1 MRVIDLSKYNTVTD
15 WSAVAQNVS
24 GVIIRC
30 GYRGYVV
37 GVISEDNKFRMYA
50 EQCKAAGVP
59 FGVYFMSQAIT
70 EDEAREE
77 ADYAVS
83 MATAYGATL
92 PIFIDS
98 EDGDGTARE
107 VRADGLSQDQRTAVV
122 RTFCE
127 QVRSHGL
134 QAGVY
139 ASESWFKTRLHY
151 EMIKGNLIWAAK
163 YGVNDG
169 TAHDQPALEKVDM
182 WQYSS
187 RGTVPGVAGS
197 VDVNECYFELPSVA
211 PVQQPEGLPATNT
224 SVDAFY
230 RVAVKDKATG
240 KVSWLPE
247 VKNLEDYA
255 GLNEKKIIVGIMA
268 KASQGQ
274 MRVQAHVRGKGWYS
288 VVTGYDINDRKN
300 GFAGD
305 LVNEID
311 TVMMYYVTPEGLKN
325 AIGGYCKAKYKVSV
339 DGNKN
344 FYSWQYDN
352 ETGISPEGKKQDG
365 YAGTYG
371 KPIDGLYLSI
381 VKD

>member
-1 MRVIDLSKYNTVTD
+1 MPRD
-15 WSAVAQNVS
+15 
-24 GVIIRC
+24 
-30 GYRGYVV
+30 
-37 GVISEDNKFRMYA
+37 
-50 EQCKAAGVP
+50 
-59 FGVYFMSQAIT
+59 
-70 EDEAREE
+70 
-77 ADYAVS
+77 
-83 MATAYGATL
+83 
-92 PIFIDS
+92 
-98 EDGDGTARE
+98 

-122 RTFCE
+122 RAFCE

-151 EMIKGNLIWAAK
+151 EMIKGYLIWAAK

-182 WQYSS
+182 WQFSS

-211 PVQQPEGLPATNT
+211 PVQPPEVLPATNT

-230 RVAVKDKATG
+230 KVAVKDEKTGKAT
-240 KVSWLPE
+240 WLPE

-255 GLNEKKIIVGIMA
+255 GLNERKKIVGFME
-268 KASQGQ
+268 KASQGEV
-274 MRVQAHVRGKGWYS
+274 RVQAHVKGKGWYS
-288 VVTGYDINDRKN
+288 IVTGYNENDKKN

-311 TVMMYYVTPEGLKN
+311 KIMIYYVTPEGLKN
-325 AIGGYCKAKYKVSV
+325 AIGGYRKAKYKVSV

-352 ETGISPEGKKQDG
+352 ETGISPEGYKQDG

-381 VKD
+381 V

>member
-15 WSAVAQNVS
+15 WNAVAQNVS
-24 GVIIRC
+24 GAFIRV

-37 GVISEDNKFRMYA
+37 GVISEDNKFRMHA
-50 EQCKAAGVP
+50 EQCKAAGLP

-77 ADYAVS
+77 ADYAAN
-83 MATAYGATL
+83 MAAVYGATL

-107 VRADGLSQDQRTAVV
+107 VRADGLSQDQRTAVA
-122 RTFCE
+122 RAFCE

-151 EMIKGNLIWAAK
+151 DMVKGYLIWAAK

-169 TAHDQPALEKVDM
+169 TAHDQPALEMVDM

-187 RGTVPGVAGS
+187 HGSIPGVAGS

-211 PVQQPEGLPATNT
+211 PVQPPEVLPATNT

-311 TVMMYYVTPEGLKN
+311 AVMMYYVTPEALRR
-325 AIGGYCKAKYKVSV
+325 AAGYKKAKYSVSV
-339 DGNKN
+339 DKNSN

-352 ETGISPEGKKQDG
+352 ETVTSPEGKKQDG

-371 KPIDGLYLSI
+371 KSIDGLYLSI
-381 VKD
+381 V

>member
-15 WSAVAQNVS
+15 WNAVAQNVS
-24 GVIIRC
+24 GAFIRV

-37 GVISEDNKFRMYA
+37 GVISEDNKFRMHA
-50 EQCKAAGVP
+50 EQCKAAGLP

-77 ADYAVS
+77 ADYAVW
-83 MATAYGATL
+83 MAAALGATL

-98 EDGDGTARE
+98 EDGDGTAKV

-122 RTFCE
+122 KAFCD
-127 QVRSHGL
+127 QVQSHGL

-139 ASESWFKTRLHY
+139 ASENWFKTKLHY
-151 EMIKGNLIWAAK
+151 DMLKGYLIWAAK

-169 TAHDQPALEKVDM
+169 AAHDRPALEKVDV

-187 RGTVPGVAGS
+187 RGSVPGVAGS
-197 VDVNECYFELPSVA
+197 VDVNECYLDMPSVA
-211 PVQQPEGLPATNT
+211 PVQQPEVLPVTNT

-230 RVAVKDKATG
+230 KVAVMDKATG
-240 KVSWLPE
+240 EATWLPE
-247 VKNLEDYA
+247 VKNLQDYA
-255 GLNEKKIIVGIMA
+255 GLNERKRIVGFMA
-268 KASQGQ
+268 RASQGEV
-274 MRVQAHVRGKGWYS
+274 RVQAHVKGKGWYS
-288 VVTGYDINDRKN
+288 IVTGYDENDKKN

-311 TVMMYYVTPEGLKN
+311 TLMIYYVTPEGLKN
-325 AIGGYCKAKYKVSV
+325 AIGGYRKAKYKVSV
-339 DGNKN
+339 DGNKD

-352 ETGISPEGKKQDG
+352 ETGTSPEGKKQDG

-371 KPIDGLYLSI
+371 KPIDGVYLCF
-381 VKD
+381 V

>member
-15 WSAVAQNVS
+15 WNAVAQNVS
-24 GVIIRC
+24 GAFIRV

-37 GVISEDNKFRMYA
+37 GVISEDNKFRMHA
-50 EQCKAAGVP
+50 EQCKAAGLS

-77 ADYAVS
+77 ADYAVW
-83 MATAYGATL
+83 MAAALGATL

-98 EDGDGTARE
+98 EDGDGTAKV

-122 RTFCE
+122 NAFCD
-127 QVRSHGL
+127 QVQSHGL

-139 ASESWFKTRLHY
+139 ASENWFKTKLHY
-151 EMIKGNLIWAAK
+151 DMLKGYLIWAAK

-169 TAHDQPALEKVDM
+169 TAHEHPALEKVDV

-187 RGTVPGVAGS
+187 RGSVPGVAGS
-197 VDVNECYFELPSVA
+197 VDVNECYLDMPSVA
-211 PVQQPEGLPATNT
+211 PVQQPEVLPVTNT

-230 RVAVKDKATG
+230 KVAVMDKATG
-240 KVSWLPE
+240 ESTWLPE
-247 VKNLEDYA
+247 VKNLQDYA
-255 GLNEKKIIVGIMA
+255 GLNERKRIVGFMA
-268 KASQGQ
+268 RASQGEV
-274 MRVQAHVRGKGWYS
+274 RVQAHVKGKGWYS
-288 VVTGYDINDRKN
+288 IVTGYDENDKKN

-311 TVMMYYVTPEGLKN
+311 TLMIYYVTPEGLKN
-325 AIGGYCKAKYKVSV
+325 AIGGYRKAKYKVSV
-339 DGNKN
+339 DGNKD

-352 ETGISPEGKKQDG
+352 ETGTSPEGKKQDG

-371 KPIDGLYLSI
+371 KPIDGVYLCF
-381 VKD
+381 V

>member
-50 EQCKAAGVP
+50 EQCKAAGVS

-77 ADYAVS
+77 ADYAVG

-98 EDGDGTARE
+98 EDGDGTARD

-122 RTFCE
+122 KAFCE

-151 EMIKGNLIWAAK
+151 EMVKGYLIWAAK

-187 RGTVPGVAGS
+187 RGNVPGVVGS

-211 PVQQPEGLPATNT
+211 PVQPLEVLPATNT

-288 VVTGYDINDRKN
+288 VVTGYDVNDRKN

-311 TVMMYYVTPEGLKN
+311 AVMMYYVTPDALHR
-325 AIGGYCKAKYKVSV
+325 AIGGYKKAKYSVSV
-339 DGNKN
+339 DKNSN

-371 KPIDGLYLSI
+371 KPIDGVYLCF
-381 VKD
+381 V

>member
-37 GVISEDNKFRMYA
+37 GVISEDNKFRMHA
-50 EQCKAAGVP
+50 EQSKAAGVP

-92 PIFIDS
+92 DS
-98 EDGDGTARE
+98 EDADRTARD

-122 RTFCE
+122 RAFCE

-151 EMIKGNLIWAAK
+151 DIVKGYLIWAAK

-187 RGTVPGVAGS
+187 KGNVSGVAGN
-197 VDVNECYFELPSVA
+197 VDVNECYFDIQGVTRPQIPDVLPST
-211 PVQQPEGLPATNT
+211 QTN
-224 SVDAFY
+224 VDAFY
-230 RVAVKDKATG
+230 KVAVKNKETG
-240 KVSWLPE
+240 KVRWLPE
-247 VKNLEDYA
+247 VKNLTDYA
-255 GLNEKKIIVGIMA
+255 GLNEKETIVGIMA

-274 MRVQAHVRGKGWYS
+274 MRVQAHVKGKGWYS
-288 VVTGYDINDRKN
+288 VVTGYDENDRKN

-311 TVMMYYVTPEGLKN
+311 TVMMYYVTPDALHR
-325 AIGGYCKAKYKVSV
+325 AIGGYKKAKYSVSV
-339 DGNKN
+339 DKNSN

-352 ETGISPEGKKQDG
+352 ETVTSPEGKKQDG

-381 VKD
+381 V

>member
-15 WSAVAQNVS
+15 WNAVSQNVS
-24 GVIIRC
+24 GAFIRV

-37 GVISEDNKFRMYA
+37 GVISEDNKYRMHA
-50 EQCKAAGVP
+50 EQCKAAGLP

-77 ADYAVS
+77 ADYAVW
-83 MATAYGATL
+83 MAAALGATL

-98 EDGDGTARE
+98 EDGDGTAKV
-107 VRADGLSQDQRTAVV
+107 VRADGLSPDQRTAVV
-122 RTFCE
+122 NAFCD
-127 QVRSHGL
+127 QVQSHGL

-139 ASESWFKTRLHY
+139 ASENWFKTKLHY
-151 EMIKGNLIWAAK
+151 DMLKGYLIWAAK

-169 TAHDQPALEKVDM
+169 TAHEHPALEKVDV

-187 RGTVPGVAGS
+187 RGSVPGVAGS
-197 VDVNECYFELPSVA
+197 VDVNECYLDMPSVA
-211 PVQQPEGLPATNT
+211 PVQQPEVLPVTNT

-230 RVAVKDKATG
+230 KVAVMDKATG
-240 KVSWLPE
+240 EATWLPE
-247 VKNLEDYA
+247 VKNLQDYA
-255 GLNEKKIIVGIMA
+255 GLNERKRIVGFMA
-268 KASQGQ
+268 RASQGEV
-274 MRVQAHVRGKGWYS
+274 RVQAHVKGKGWYS
-288 VVTGYDINDRKN
+288 VVTGYDENDKKN

-311 TVMMYYVTPEGLKN
+311 TLMIYYVTPEGLKN
-325 AIGGYCKAKYKVSV
+325 AIGGYRKAKYKVSV
-339 DGNKN
+339 DGNKD

-352 ETGISPEGKKQDG
+352 ETGTSPEGKKQDG

-371 KPIDGLYLSI
+371 KPIDGVYLCFA
-381 VKD
+381 

>member
-1 MRVIDLSKYNTVTD
+1 M
-15 WSAVAQNVS
+15 
-24 GVIIRC
+24 
-30 GYRGYVV
+30 
-37 GVISEDNKFRMYA
+37 
-50 EQCKAAGVP
+50 
-59 FGVYFMSQAIT
+59 
-70 EDEAREE
+70 
-77 ADYAVS
+77 
-83 MATAYGATL
+83 
-92 PIFIDS
+92 
-98 EDGDGTARE
+98 
-107 VRADGLSQDQRTAVV
+107 
-122 RTFCE
+122 
-127 QVRSHGL
+127 
-134 QAGVY
+134 
-139 ASESWFKTRLHY
+139 
-151 EMIKGNLIWAAK
+151 IWAAK
-163 YGVNDG
+163 YGANDG
-169 TAHDQPALEKVDM
+169 VAYKQPELERVDM

-211 PVQQPEGLPATNT
+211 PVQPPEVLPATNT

-255 GLNEKKIIVGIMA
+255 GLNEKKNIVGIMA

-311 TVMMYYVTPEGLKN
+311 VVMMYYVTPDALHR
-325 AIGGYCKAKYKVSV
+325 AIGGYKKAKYSVSV
-339 DGNKN
+339 DKNSN

-352 ETGISPEGKKQDG
+352 ETGFSQEGKKQDG

-371 KPIDGLYLSI
+371 KSIDGLYLSI
-381 VKD
+381 V